1 MKKNT
6 NERLKL
12 MQKHVALRLLW
23 QMSVDAQKLFL
34 LLGTAAPVT
43 LGGWA
48 GGGRAQGA
56 EHPCSCSGPAGNP
69 ESCWCGPEE
78 LYRKQQPCGFTAT
91 RELPRHLPK
100 ARGPGRCSALPQ
112 NPPPWGGG
120 GSQTTPTQRPSRE
133 TEARR
138 RAP

>member
-48 GGGRAQGA
+48 GAVLGEGA
-56 EHPCSCSGPAGNP
+56 EHPCSCSGPAEHP
-69 ESCWCGPEE
+69 KSCWCGSEE
-78 LYRKQQPCGFTAT
+78 LYSKQPCGFTAMW
-91 RELPRHLPK
+91 ELPRHLPK
-100 ARGPGRCSALPQ
+100 AQGPGRCSALPQ
-112 NPPPWGGG
+112 NPPPRGGG
-120 GSQTTPTQRPSRE
+120 ARTMAMHLPGRE

-138 RAP
+138 CTS

>member
-23 QMSVDAQKLFL
+23 RMSVDAQKLFL

-48 GGGRAQGA
+48 GVVLGEGG
-56 EHPCSCSGPAGNP
+56 
-69 ESCWCGPEE
+69 
-78 LYRKQQPCGFTAT
+78 
-91 RELPRHLPK
+91 
-100 ARGPGRCSALPQ
+100 
-112 NPPPWGGG
+112 
-120 GSQTTPTQRPSRE
+120 
-133 TEARR
+133 
-138 RAP
+138 